1 MKQNNAPSY
10 PANAQ
15 TLIPRTYEYL
25 TLYDKRNFTDVIKV
39 TDFDMGEIILNYLV
53 AKYNHNQT

>member
-10 PANAQ
+10 SANAQ
-15 TLIPRTYEYL
+15 TLIPRTYEYV

-39 TDFDMGEIILNYLV
+39 TDFDMGEIILNYLGG
-53 AKYNHNQT
+53 